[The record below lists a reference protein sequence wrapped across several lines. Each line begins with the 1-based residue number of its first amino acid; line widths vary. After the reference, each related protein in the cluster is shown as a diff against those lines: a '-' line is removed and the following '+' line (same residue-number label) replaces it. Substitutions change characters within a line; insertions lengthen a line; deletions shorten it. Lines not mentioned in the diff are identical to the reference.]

1 MPHTLAFDTQGR
13 SQFSFLRIK
22 PCRFTAPNYPSTPAL
37 RLFNILELLEVPS
50 EWHRP
55 IDKTGFWSNQ
65 LSMRLRKHHYRTGA
79 VMGNIKDTPLSSKS
93 SATLYGFIYCD
104 SQNRFNGTSI
114 HTTQPGPN
122 LLFISKGPN

>member
-1 MPHTLAFDTQGR
+1 MAQAYRQD
-13 SQFSFLRIK
+13 
-22 PCRFTAPNYPSTPAL
+22 C
-37 RLFNILELLEVPS
+37 
-50 EWHRP
+50 
-55 IDKTGFWSNQ
+55 GFWSNQ
-65 LSMRLRKHHYRTGA
+65 LSMRLKKHHYRTGA

-104 SQNRFNGTSI
+104 SQNHFNGTSI